1 MSHPPGW
8 YADPQSPPGYAP
20 GVRWWD
26 GQRWTDAAY
35 PAVQP
40 PGPTS
45 PGPTSPGPVA
55 GGPAASGPSTP
66 DGEPLAGWG
75 VRFGAYLIDAVLVSV
90 VAAIIGAPFVAKIV
104 NAYADLFRDTIRAA
118 ETGSARPDQMDVYG
132 EIWLP
137 LLGFALVSIV
147 LNFIYQVGFL
157 RWRGATPGKLA
168 LGLRVRLR
176 ERPGPLEWE
185 TILRRWVSQFG
196 PNLLTLVPVLGLV
209 AGVYPWVDGLW
220 PLWDE
225 RRQAL
230 HDKFAQTN
238 VVRTRRPG

>member
-26 GQRWTDAAY
+26 GQRWTDLAH

-40 PGPTS
+40 GQRQDVPPY
-45 PGPTSPGPVA
+45 
-55 GGPAASGPSTP
+55 GPATGPSTP

-75 VRFGAYLIDAVLVSV
+75 IRFGAYLIDAVLVGI
-90 VAAIIGAPFVAKIV
+90 VAAIIGAPFVGKIV
-104 NAYADLFRDTIRAA
+104 DAYADLFRETMRAA
-118 ETGSARPDQMDVYG
+118 ENGSARPNQMDVYS
-132 EIWLP
+132 EIWWP
-137 LLGFALVSIV
+137 LLGFAVVSIV

-157 RWRGATPGKLA
+157 RWRAATPGKLL
-168 LGLRVRLR
+168 LGLQVRLR
-176 ERPGPLEWE
+176 DQPGPLTWG

-196 PNLLTLVPVLGLV
+196 PNLLSLIPVLGLI
-209 AGVYPWVDGLW
+209 GGLYPWVDGLW
-220 PLWDE
+220 PLWDD

-230 HDKFAQTN
+230 HDKFARTN
-238 VVRTRRPG
+238 VVRTRRTA

>member
-8 YADPQSPPGYAP
+8 YADPQTPPGLAP
-20 GVRWWD
+20 GIRWWD
-26 GQRWTDAAY
+26 GRQWTDQAH
-35 PAVQP
+35 PAVHP
-40 PGPTS
+40 PP
-45 PGPTSPGPVA
+45 
-55 GGPAASGPSTP
+55 PAASSSKQATP

-75 VRFGAYLIDAVLVSV
+75 IRFGAYLIDAVLVSV
-90 VAAIIGAPFVAKIV
+90 VAAIVGAPFVVKIV
-104 NAYADLFRDTIRAA
+104 NAYGDLFRDTIHAA
-118 ETGSARPDQMDVYG
+118 ETGTARPNQLDVYN

-137 LLGFALVSIV
+137 LLAVVVISVV

-157 RWRGATPGKLA
+157 RWRAATPGKLV

-176 ERPGPLEWE
+176 EQPGPLSWE

-196 PNLLTLVPVLGLV
+196 PNLFSLIPVIGLI

-220 PLWDE
+220 PLWDD

-230 HDKFAQTN
+230 HDKFAHTN
-238 VVRTRRPG
+238 VVRTRRQG

>member
-8 YADPQSPPGYAP
+8 YADPQSPPGLAP

-26 GQRWTDAAY
+26 GQRWTDHAH
-35 PAVQP
+35 PAVHATVP
-40 PGPTS
+40 
-45 PGPTSPGPVA
+45 
-55 GGPAASGPSTP
+55 PAAPSSKFSTP

-75 VRFGAYLIDAVLVSV
+75 IRFGAYIIDAVIVAA

-104 NAYADLFRDTIRAA
+104 NAYGDLFRDSIHAA
-118 ETGSARPDQMDVYG
+118 ETGSARPNQMDVYSQ
-132 EIWLP
+132 IWLP
-137 LLGFALVSIV
+137 LIGLVVVSIV

-157 RWRGATPGKLA
+157 RWRAATPGKLM

-176 ERPGPLEWE
+176 EQPGPLEWS

-196 PNLLTLVPVLGLV
+196 PNLLSLVPFIGLI
-209 AGVYPWVDGLW
+209 AGLYPWVDGLW

-230 HDKFAQTN
+230 HDKFARTN
-238 VVRTRRPG
+238 VVKVRRTA

>member
-26 GQRWTDAAY
+26 GQQWTDLAH
-35 PAVQP
+35 PAVGP
-40 PGPTS
+40 SAPGGPTS
-45 PGPTSPGPVA
+45 SVPT
-55 GGPAASGPSTP
+55 TP

-75 VRFGAYLIDAVLVSV
+75 IRFGAYVIDAILVSI

-104 NAYADLFRDTIRAA
+104 NAYADLFRESIDAA
-118 ETGSARPDQMDVYG
+118 RTGSARPNQLDVYG

-137 LLGFALVSIV
+137 LLGFAAVSIV

-157 RWRGATPGKLA
+157 RWRAATPGKLM
-168 LGLRVRLR
+168 LGMRVRLR
-176 ERPGPLEWE
+176 ERPGPLEWG
-185 TILRRWVSQFG
+185 TILKRWVSQFG
-196 PNLLTLVPVLGLV
+196 PNLLSLIPLLGLI
-209 AGVYPWVDGLW
+209 AGLYPWVDGLW

-230 HDKFAQTN
+230 HDKFAKTN
-238 VVRTRRPG
+238 VVRTRRRG